1 MSDVMIDHPDP
12 WIGIPDT
19 FPYDGRWPTA
29 RDWATELVAILPE
42 ELGEPEPGEQS
53 ALLDYL
59 EVLAES
65 RESRHA
71 SRIYILITGWTSAV
85 YVVDLAIISTAALDG
100 MSLETF
106 AGADDDST
114 VEKPLVEPFTT
125 DSGLGGLLCTRF
137 IDSEEFGGLLA
148 RADYVF
154 PVPGSFVRLYTA
166 QIDLI
171 AFQRLLPQLRALA
184 LTVRVDD

>member
-1 MSDVMIDHPDP
+1 MIDHRDP
-12 WIGIPDT
+12 WIGIPET
-19 FPYDGRWPTA
+19 FPFEGRWPTA

-42 ELGEPEPGEQS
+42 ELGEPEPGQQA

-65 RESRHA
+65 RASRHV
-71 SRIYILITGWTSAV
+71 SRIYILVTGWTGAV
-85 YVVDLAIISTAALDG
+85 YVVDMAVIPTAALEG
-100 MSLETF
+100 KSLEAF
-106 AGADDDST
+106 AGADDDSC

-125 DSGLGGLLCTRF
+125 GSGLGGLLCTRF
-137 IDSEEFGGLLA
+137 TDHEEFGGLLA

-154 PVPGSFVRLYTA
+154 PVPGAFVRLYTA

-171 AFQRLLPQLRALA
+171 AFQRVLPRLRELA